1 MSIPFAKLF
10 LKSLNQGELKDM
22 LGNLFLKNN
31 SDRIT
36 KATKKTRKR
45 EVIILSIIIYIIYN
59 ILYKF
64 KTDPHSQLS
73 QAQERS
79 STPHSNINRQR
90 FAFLTLVL
98 LPSLLPNP
106 NLNCQNLLY
115 NLLLSF
121 LVLSV
126 CRSVVRC
133 LAYAYAC
140 TRVRVRYL
148 NSFVI

>member
-31 SDRIT
+31 SDEIT

-73 QAQERS
+73 
-79 STPHSNINRQR
+79 
-90 FAFLTLVL
+90 
-98 LPSLLPNP
+98 
-106 NLNCQNLLY
+106 
-115 NLLLSF
+115 
-121 LVLSV
+121 
-126 CRSVVRC
+126 
-133 LAYAYAC
+133 
-140 TRVRVRYL
+140 
-148 NSFVI
+148 

>member
-22 LGNLFLKNN
+22 LGNLFLENN
-31 SDRIT
+31 SDGIT

-79 STPHSNINRQR
+79 STPHSIK
-90 FAFLTLVL
+90 LD
-98 LPSLLPNP
+98 
-106 NLNCQNLLY
+106 
-115 NLLLSF
+115 
-121 LVLSV
+121 
-126 CRSVVRC
+126 
-133 LAYAYAC
+133 
-140 TRVRVRYL
+140 
-148 NSFVI
+148 

>member
-31 SDRIT
+31 SDGIT

-64 KTDPHSQLS
+64 KTDP
-73 QAQERS
+73 
-79 STPHSNINRQR
+79 P
-90 FAFLTLVL
+90 FPTL
-98 LPSLLPNP
+98 P
-106 NLNCQNLLY
+106 
-115 NLLLSF
+115 
-121 LVLSV
+121 
-126 CRSVVRC
+126 
-133 LAYAYAC
+133 
-140 TRVRVRYL
+140 
-148 NSFVI
+148 